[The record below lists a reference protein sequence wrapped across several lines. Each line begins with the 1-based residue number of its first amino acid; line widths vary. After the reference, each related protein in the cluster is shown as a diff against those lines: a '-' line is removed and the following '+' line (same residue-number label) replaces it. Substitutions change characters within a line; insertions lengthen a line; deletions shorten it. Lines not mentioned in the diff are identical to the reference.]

1 MDQLTRRSFV
11 ASAAVLAAAA
21 GAKPALSNDAKI
33 DVSSPWGAGTPFQK
47 VVDAFN
53 EKKLGVSLVNRF
65 DGDYEAMTAKALAST
80 AAGRPPAL
88 MTTGWKF
95 GYFAKRTLG
104 ARNLREI
111 DAKRADK
118 LIANFQPSVHPL
130 VTVDGALIGLP
141 WAMSTP
147 ITFINMELWKA
158 AGLDPVIPAEF
169 DVDWLYA
176 RAAELD
182 RKLKNKHPSYRS
194 AIDLSN
200 NEWTSQSFVQNAGGY
215 ILDPAEQIAL
225 DRPEAIRGME
235 LFCKPAH
242 DGLWTPVSPKEQDAA
257 FQSGALAIVTTSS
270 TRATS
275 YPAGKIEVATA
286 KFPGV
291 PGQARRMNSGG
302 NFLAIYA
309 RNQEQAQAALTFLEY
324 CASEDGQKLWS
335 GVGYLN
341 TSVHAVP
348 LINDFMKPAA
358 AQLSDGLTAETI
370 WPGRRGLEGQDIW
383 RKWVT
388 RMLLKETS
396 IADGMVRCKA
406 ELSPLLAA

>member
-1 MDQLTRRSFV
+1 MDKLTRRSFV
-11 ASAAVLAAAA
+11 ASASTLAVGVAT
-21 GAKPALSNDAKI
+21 KPALSDDAKI
-33 DVSSPWGAGTPFQK
+33 DISSAWGAGTPFQK

-53 EKKLGVSLVNRF
+53 EKKLGVSVLNRF

-111 DAKRADK
+111 DVGRAEK
-118 LIANFQPSVHPL
+118 LIANFTPSVHSL

-158 AGLDPVIPAEF
+158 AGLDPAIPVEF

-182 RKLKNKHPSYRS
+182 RKLKGKHPAYRS

-215 ILDPAEQIAL
+215 ILDPSEQITL
-225 DRPEAIRGME
+225 DKPEAVRGME

-242 DGLWTPVSPKEQDAA
+242 EGLWTPVSAKEQDAA
-257 FQSGALAIVTTSS
+257 FQSGALAIATTSS
-270 TRATS
+270 TRATV
-275 YPAGKIEVATA
+275 YPVGKIEVATA

-291 PGQARRMNSGG
+291 PGHARRMNSGG

-309 RNQEQAQAALTFLEY
+309 RNQEQALAALTFLEY
-324 CASEDGQKLWS
+324 CGSEEGQKLWS

-341 TSVHAVP
+341 TSVHKVP

-358 AQLSDGLTAETI
+358 AQLGDGLTAETI

-388 RMLLKETS
+388 RMLLKEVS
-396 IADGMVRCKA
+396 VADGMAKCKL
-406 ELSPLLAA
+406 ELTPLLAA